1 MSNSA
6 TRNKR
11 LSTLAGRWNTSG
23 YVIGDHQVPVEGT
36 DVYEL
41 LPGGHFLVHHVDVTV
56 GEQRVRAIEI
66 TGEPDPESDAFLA
79 RSFGSEGN
87 FETMKLRIDDDGV
100 FHFSGGG
107 DIAPAAQPGDASTMR
122 VRSTLTV
129 SKDRATM
136 KAFWE
141 RSEDG
146 ITWQPWMDMTFTR
159 SE

>member
-1 MSNSA
+1 MFDSA
-6 TRNKR
+6 ARNKR
-11 LSTLAGRWNTSG
+11 LSAIVGRWNTSG
-23 YVIGDHQVPVEGT
+23 YVIGDPQVPVEGT

-41 LPGGHFLVHHVDVTV
+41 LPGGYFLVHHVDVTV

-66 TGEPDPESDAFLA
+66 IGEPNSESDAFLA
-79 RSFGSEGN
+79 RSFDSEGN

-107 DIAPAAQPGDASTMR
+107 DIAPAAQPGDASTMQ

-129 SKDRATM
+129 SDDRASM

-146 ITWQPWMDMTFTR
+146 INWQPWMDMTFTR